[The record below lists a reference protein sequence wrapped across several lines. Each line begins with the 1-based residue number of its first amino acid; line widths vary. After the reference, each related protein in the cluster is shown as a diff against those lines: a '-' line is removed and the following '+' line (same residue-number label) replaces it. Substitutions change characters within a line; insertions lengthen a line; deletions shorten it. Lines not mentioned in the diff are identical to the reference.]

1 MAGEEAVEGPRARA
15 GGRQMEIHS
24 GNEKESEQEA
34 PQRKAGGPIKRR
46 RRAEDNRSGRGDGVR
61 AADVIENFKSSITE
75 GKMLLRALKATPL
88 ECFTKSKR
96 FIWAAI

>member
-15 GGRQMEIHS
+15 GRREMEIHS

-34 PQRKAGGPIKRR
+34 PQRKAGGPIKTR
-46 RRAEDNRSGRGDGVR
+46 RRAEDNQAGRGDGVR
-61 AADVIENFKSSITE
+61 AEDVIENFKSLNTE
-75 GKMLLRALKATPL
+75 GKMLLRALEATTL
-88 ECFTKSKR
+88 ESFTKSKR

>member
-15 GGRQMEIHS
+15 GRRQMEIHS

-34 PQRKAGGPIKRR
+34 PQRKAGGPIKTR
-46 RRAEDNRSGRGDGVR
+46 RRAEDNQAGRGDGVR
-61 AADVIENFKSSITE
+61 AADVIENFKSLNTE

-96 FIWAAI
+96 FMWAAI